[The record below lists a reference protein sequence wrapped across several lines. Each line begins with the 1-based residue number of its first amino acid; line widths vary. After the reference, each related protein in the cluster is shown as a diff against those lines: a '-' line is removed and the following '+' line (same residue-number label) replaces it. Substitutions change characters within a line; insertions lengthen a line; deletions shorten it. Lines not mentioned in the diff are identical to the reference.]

1 MGKQPLH
8 FRKNGFLRGGWRL
21 EAVEDGILGSRR
33 KMNNHSRCSSNR
45 RDLWSRD
52 KTPPQG
58 SSRDSESTH
67 ASISS
72 ESSVKMALTCKVQY
86 LDDTDPFASTNFP
99 EPTRPP
105 TYTFHL
111 NIPLFQQI
119 AGLHRLLSAPHN
131 IDDVALQLSHNGCY
145 LDLESSLEEQAD
157 MLEGFLDSR
166 KNTII
171 LRTALSV
178 RVHNCIAKLLAA
190 SGREL
195 RRALFSL
202 KQIFQDD
209 KDLVHE
215 FVNSDGLSALI
226 SVGQDADQNHQNYIL
241 RAIGQIMLYVD
252 GMNGVINHS
261 DTIQWLY
268 SLTAS
273 RFRLVGKTA
282 LKLLLVF
289 VEYTESN
296 SRVLYDAVQTVDGN
310 QGVKDWAEI
319 IGVMTEK
326 DSQGD
331 EEILIYA
338 MTLINKVLYATPS
351 QDEFYNITDALE
363 EQGMEQI
370 IKMHQN
376 KFGSNIDLVDQF
388 NNYEMALRIE
398 DGDEEF
404 PALGSSPSIRPRKR
418 TTAFGTGDRRR
429 SRRHNSI
436 SQIDVSCFTKDNL
449 LAPPG
454 AKSRDGI
461 HKVASAPN
469 VGTADKVDPP
479 ASPVKTSASTTPS
492 SSTESELDEKT
503 KSRLARKERRAARR
517 AAKAMA
523 ESETEERQRADSK
536 SDGNDRPHIEVSAPI
551 SDRPRSSP
559 RPSPK
564 NSPRTSPTLQ
574 RRKFKFE
581 EPVKTDETR
590 ESRSRGNREEQSLSL
605 EDSMG
610 HSKAKGSKHENKEE
624 QELPRRKE
632 INVASRKKA
641 SEIKKEER
649 EPLINHFDQNGSSGH
664 RTSDDSTDTDDKL
677 GSSTDDLLNDDNTA
691 NLRISEENSK
701 LPIDRRASSTDSPHN
716 ARRSSVVELSE
727 KRSSICEGFPG
738 FPNKKMMLSMLYGQQ
753 KSLEDVDRKV
763 GDSSFSVGESIHDRK
778 QQLLSPGEHDEVSQ
792 RQKDLL
798 QIDNLVSDAVKRLS
812 GCPEVDEE
820 NETSNSPEG
829 SFEGLLNKAKSSLMK
844 QSTDDKTEL
853 VSEEE
858 ARKQEELRKKQEEDR
873 RKQEEE
879 AARKAAEEAAL
890 LKELEWERMIVMKR
904 KLIVNDFNFTE
915 LENDE
920 DELLDCASVKGDERD
935 AQFHSEA
942 SFRVPPP
949 PPPLLGGPPPPP
961 PPPGGPAAPP
971 PPPGPPK
978 APSMNDANPK
988 KKLVRLFWQEVKN
1001 SPLINGVNKT
1011 IWGSIDTVDIDT
1023 KKLEHLFENKT
1034 VSKVKKTEGDEK
1046 DRKKEIVVLEMKRS
1060 QAINIGLTKLPPI
1073 RALKQAILN
1082 MDSAVIDREGI
1093 DKLLQLQPTAEE
1105 KTKIQEAHMSNPDVP
1120 LGNAEQFLLT
1130 MSSINELAP
1139 RLHLWSFKLDYDQL
1153 EREVAEPLM
1162 DLKESVRELHNNET
1176 FKHILATLLAI
1187 GNFLNGKKVKGF
1199 QLDYLAKVPEVKDTV
1214 HKQSLLY
1221 HLCCMVMEKFPNSS
1235 DLYSD
1240 LGALHRSSR
1249 VDFEVVLDNLK
1260 KLRENCKKSWEY
1272 LSVVAKHDSTKQ
1284 LKSKMSEFLADAQE
1298 RSTIL
1303 KVVHRRVV
1311 NRFHKMLLY
1320 LGLQSSAAN
1329 KTKVNEF
1336 CKIISEFS
1344 LEYRTTRERVIQMK
1358 KKRENLRERSKTRGK
1373 LITETESYSAATKV
1387 PSSEENIEA
1396 FRRALISNGD
1406 EVDAKEKLK
1415 SATLPGTRSRM
1426 KSAGPMRTN
1435 SSAAQAQDDFPDDN
1449 TDEVINTLV
1458 KSATAPLDSRTR
1470 VRKRNKATNRKSVRR
1485 TLKSGI
1491 SPEDMEKLTKQVNNF
1506 DSK

>member
-1 MGKQPLH
+1 MGD
-8 FRKNGFLRGGWRL
+8 FNNN
-21 EAVEDGILGSRR
+21 SRSFS
-33 KMNNHSRCSSNR
+33 HR

-52 KTPPQG
+52 RTPPQRAKRETP
-58 SSRDSESTH
+58 SAH
-67 ASISS
+67 ASSDS
-72 ESSVKMALTCKVQY
+72 TDPSVKMALTCKVQY

-119 AGLHRLLSAPHN
+119 GGLHRLLNAPHN

-157 MLEGFLDSR
+157 LLEGFLDSR
-166 KNTII
+166 KNTVL

-226 SVGQDADQNHQNYIL
+226 SVGQDADQNYQNYIL

-296 SRVLYDAVQTVDGN
+296 SRVLYSAIQTVDSN
-310 QGVKDWAEI
+310 QGVREWAEI
-319 IGVMTEK
+319 IGIMTDKET
-326 DSQGD
+326 QGD
-331 EEILIYA
+331 EEVLIYA

-351 QDEFYNITDALE
+351 QDGFYDITDALE

-370 IKMHQN
+370 IKMHQ
-376 KFGSNIDLVDQF
+376 KRQGTNIDLVEQF
-388 NNYEMALRIE
+388 NIYETALRIE

-404 PALGSSPSIRPRKR
+404 PAFGTSPSIRQRKR
-418 TTAFGTGDRRR
+418 TTTSYATGDRRR
-429 SRRHNSI
+429 SRRHNSV
-436 SQIDVSCFTKDNL
+436 SQIDVSCITKDNL

-454 AKSRDGI
+454 ARNREGSM

-469 VGTADKVDPP
+469 VGTAVKVEPP

-503 KSRLARKERRAARR
+503 RNRLARKERRAARR
-517 AAKAMA
+517 AALGITDPEQDEPAASNKN
-523 ESETEERQRADSK
+523 ERSRHRSDSK
-536 SDGNDRPHIEVSAPI
+536 TNTNDRNNLEVSSPTN
-551 SDRPRSSP
+551 SRPRSPRSSP
-559 RPSPK
+559 RPSPRS
-564 NSPRTSPTLQ
+564 SPRSSPTLP
-574 RRKFKFE
+574 RRRFKYE
-581 EPVKTDETR
+581 EPQAEEQPSHK
-590 ESRSRGNREEQSLSL
+590 SKGNREEKSRPH
-605 EDSMG
+605 EDSG
-610 HSKAKGSKHENKEE
+610 RQPKAEASSHKNDTLEQKEE
-624 QELPRRKE
+624 KTVPRRKE
-632 INVASRKKA
+632 MAVSAVSRKKTP
-641 SEIKKEER
+641 EVKKKDT
-649 EPLINHFDQNGSSGH
+649 EPLVNNIDHNGSSDQ
-664 RTSDDSTDTDDKL
+664 RTSDESEDTDDKL
-677 GSSTDDLLNDDNTA
+677 GSSNDDLNDNTK
-691 NLRISEENSK
+691 NERISEDHVKTSS
-701 LPIDRRASSTDSPHN
+701 PSDRRTSSTSSVSD
-716 ARRSSVVELSE
+716 ARRSSVADPE

-738 FPNKKMMLSMLYGQQ
+738 FPNKKMMLNMLYGQQ
-753 KSLEDVDRKV
+753 KSTDDTERKGVDGNVSSV
-763 GDSSFSVGESIHDRK
+763 GDSVHDRK
-778 QQLLSPGEHDEVSQ
+778 QQLLSPGENDEGAQ
-792 RQKDLL
+792 RQPDLL
-798 QIDNLVSDAVKRLS
+798 AVDNLVSEAVKRLS
-812 GCPEVDEE
+812 GCIEVDEE
-820 NETSNSPEG
+820 NETPSNAPEG
-829 SFEGLLNKAKSSLMK
+829 EFEGLLQKAKSSLMK
-844 QSTDDKTEL
+844 QPSVEKPDPAA
-853 VSEEE
+853 EEE
-858 ARKQEELRKKQEEDR
+858 ARKQEELRKKQEEE
-873 RKQEEE
+873 RKRQEEE
-879 AARKAAEEAAL
+879 AARRAAEEAAIQ
-890 LKELEWERMIVMKR
+890 KELEWERMIILKR

-915 LENDE
+915 LEDDE
-920 DELLDCASVKGDERD
+920 DEFLDSASTTGDETD
-935 AQFHSEA
+935 AHPHGGVPMFGIPI
-942 SFRVPPP
+942 PPP
-949 PPPLLGGPPPPP
+949 PFPGGPPPPP
-961 PPPGGPAAPP
+961 PPPGGAVPPP
-971 PPPGPPK
+971 PPPGLPK
-978 APSMNDANPK
+978 APSLNDANPK

-1011 IWGSIDTVDIDT
+1011 IWGSIDSVDIDT

-1034 VSKVKKTEGDEK
+1034 TAKIKKCEGEDK
-1046 DRKKEIVVLEMKRS
+1046 DKKKEIVVLEMKRS

-1073 RALKQAILN
+1073 RALKQAILG

-1105 KTKIQEAHMSNPDVP
+1105 KTKIQEAQMSNPDLP
-1120 LGNAEQFLLT
+1120 LGSAEQFLLT

-1162 DLKESVRELHNNET
+1162 DLKESVQELHHNET

-1235 DLYSD
+1235 DFYSD
-1240 LGALHRSSR
+1240 LGALHRCSR
-1249 VDFEVVLDNLK
+1249 VDFDVVLDNLK

-1272 LSVVAKHDSTKQ
+1272 LSIVAKHDSTKQ

-1303 KVVHRRVV
+1303 KVVHRRVI
-1311 NRFHKMLLY
+1311 NRFDKLLLY
-1320 LGLQSSAAN
+1320 LGLSSSVAK

-1373 LITETESYSAATKV
+1373 LITETESYSAAAKV
-1387 PSSEENIEA
+1387 SAEENIEA
-1396 FRRALISNGD
+1396 FRKALISNGD
-1406 EVDAKEKLK
+1406 EAENAKEKLK
-1415 SATLPGTRSRM
+1415 SATLPGTRNRV
-1426 KSAGPMRTN
+1426 KSAGTSRTN
-1435 SSAAQAQDDFPDDN
+1435 SGIQTLDEFPDDT
-1449 TDEVINTLV
+1449 TDEVINTLA
-1458 KSATAPLDSRTR
+1458 KSATVPDSRTR
-1470 VRKRNKATNRKSVRR
+1470 QGRKRPRASNRKSARR

-1491 SPEDMEKLTKQVNNF
+1491 SPEDMEKLTKQYLDNIE
-1506 DSK
+1506 SK